1 MKLMLSSTLIEDLS
15 LQHKPITQDLQGD
28 VIFKSALTPYIVYDS
43 HSSAPVGFGVKV
55 GAISKTYIIQRNI
68 EGRVL
73 KIRVGNVKDFE
84 TLNHARAMA
93 RQLVQKAIET
103 KTNPNISRRKMTLTE
118 QAVEE
123 KLEALIETNTVKLR
137 MRSEMA
143 KLHNGTI
150 VNLSEAALFL
160 GISESTLKTLRF
172 DGSGLKCI
180 KYKSKTHNAQNL
192 MVHFTLGELRR
203 FIKES
208 IE

>member
-1 MKLMLSSTLIEDLS
+1 MKIILNPKLIEDLS
-15 LQHKPITQDLQGD
+15 LQHKPITQDLQGE
-28 VIFKSALTPYIVYDS
+28 VVFKPAQTPYIVYDS

-73 KIRVGNVKDFE
+73 KIRVGNVNDFE
-84 TLNHARAMA
+84 TLNHARAKA
-93 RQLVQKAIET
+93 RKLVQEAIET

-123 KLEALIETNTVKLR
+123 RLEALIETNTVKLR

-143 KLHNGTI
+143 KLHDGTV
-150 VNLSEAALFL
+150 VNLSEAAIFL
-160 GISESTLKTLRF
+160 DISESRLKTLRL

-180 KYKSKTHNAQNL
+180 KYKSKTHTAKNH
-192 MVHFTLGELRR
+192 MVHYTLGELRR